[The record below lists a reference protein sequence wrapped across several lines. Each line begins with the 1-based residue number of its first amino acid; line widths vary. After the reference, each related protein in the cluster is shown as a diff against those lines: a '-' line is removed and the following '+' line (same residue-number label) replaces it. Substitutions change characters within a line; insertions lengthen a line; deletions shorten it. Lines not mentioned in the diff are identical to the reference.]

1 MGRTERLSQ
10 PQSFGKYELVA
21 RLAHGRMGDVYKA
34 KSHGVEGFEKILV
47 VKVLNP
53 ALTQIP
59 NFVDTV
65 IEEAKRTVTLSHAN
79 VAQVYDLGM
88 EEESGQYYIAQEY
101 CGGFD
106 LGRTVELGHLV
117 DRPLSRELALFLV
130 SEIAK
135 GLDYAHRRK
144 DYNFNSLNL
153 LHGDISPRNIM
164 LTFEGEVK
172 ITDFGMARA
181 LALVPVIDNE
191 DEIQRLLYEAPEV
204 LRGHA
209 RTQKADIFSLGL
221 LLYELLSGT
230 HPYAGHDLDE
240 TRKVATEADIP
251 PIHSI
256 TDVPRPLVQILESML
271 VPDPAGRASNAGSL
285 YEELVAFIFGNNLR
299 ADTRALSLYM
309 QELKRE
315 EMRVAPDETTMEVGL
330 EEISLT
336 DLQILGM
343 DEESEPSPVTD
354 STNAEL
360 PSYKLQNMVGGD
372 QRPALPG
379 SLEDLFASVRAGQGK
394 AILVSGEFGAGRNY
408 LPDRLPDALGWRGA
422 TRAFGMRVNRDDR
435 YCPFGIMTDFLFE
448 FLEVDDP
455 GKVVEKLRELG
466 VRDEALDT
474 VSSLWMLTGSR
485 AVGARIKRRHLLQ
498 VIDAVLDEATSAGPL
513 VLVIDRI
520 DRIDHVSLDVLRHV
534 VGDIG
539 GRSFMLVMCTQS
551 PEQIRSKFDIGKPEN
566 LAALRVIGEP
576 GPNFENVSGLTPDA
590 SACFATLGVS
600 GHVMSQSDLSQIL
613 GIPGERIM
621 NALQQLTEQRLVRV
635 PKTGHFMAVEEA
647 SDPWLD
653 ATLERSEIEQ
663 HASAIARHIKHRR
676 RPTDM
681 ARYGPA
687 MTRWYALAGDRRRLV
702 RDARQVARWLELEGW
717 LDTVLEFFQYT
728 SELIATHQLGAP
740 QTRVAFMLNRAE
752 LALVMAKLDVC
763 RNALEP
769 VNALAEMLRDDVGAI
784 RGRLLRGQLSMQQD
798 DLVDAFH
805 HFRLAIEAARAIN
818 DPDLLAYGMLSMARW
833 QDRYG
838 DTVAAQSML
847 EGAMNLYQR
856 WGTYRMDL
864 STRALML
871 NRAVRMLTQLGM
883 DRRASEIRDNL
894 RVLAESTGLA
904 VVSCRADWAEACIFA
919 AESDWEVARSFLA
932 RAQQL
937 ASDHGLTALGIE
949 LIREDAAYALEAKQY
964 DLVVDLSDR
973 LIEEGH
979 AHQDFYS
986 AQRGHDFRATAQC
999 LLGNGVEDALNHLAT
1014 SLARARERDVPKD
1027 IYRCHRNLAVALEA
1041 TGRGSDANV
1050 HREAAAAL
1058 AREMRLEVAA

>member
-59 NFVDTV
+59 NFVETV

-88 EEESGQYYIAQEY
+88 EDDSGQYYIAQEY

-106 LGRTVELGHLV
+106 LGRTSQLSRLV
-117 DRPLSRELALFLV
+117 NRPLSRELSLFIV

-153 LHGDISPRNIM
+153 LHGDLSPRNIM
-164 LTFEGEVK
+164 LSFEGEVK

-181 LALVPVIDNE
+181 LALVPTIDNE
-191 DEIQRLLYEAPEV
+191 DERQRLLYEAPEV
-204 LRGHA
+204 LRGQA
-209 RTQKADIFSLGL
+209 RTQKADIFALGV
-221 LLYELLSGT
+221 LLYELLAGR
-230 HPYAGHDLDE
+230 HPYAAKSLDE
-240 TRKVATEADIP
+240 TREKATSADIP
-251 PIHSI
+251 PIH
-256 TDVPRPLVQILESML
+256 TVAEVPRPLAQILESML

-309 QELKRE
+309 QELKRD
-315 EMRVAPDETTMEVGL
+315 EMRMAPNETTMEVGL

-343 DEESEPSPVTD
+343 DEDSDPSSVTA

-360 PSYKLQNMVGGD
+360 PSYKLQNMIGGD

-379 SLEDLFASVRAGQGK
+379 PLEEFFASVRAGQGK

-408 LPDRLPDALGWRGA
+408 LPDRLPDALGWRGN
-422 TRAFGMRVNRDDR
+422 TQAFGVRVNRDDR
-435 YCPFGIMTDFLFE
+435 YSPFGIMSDFLFD
-448 FLEVDDP
+448 FL
-455 GKVVEKLRELG
+455 GVEEPAAAVQSLRELG
-466 VRDEALDT
+466 VREEALDT
-474 VSSLWMLTGSR
+474 ISSLWMLTGSR
-485 AVGARIKRRHLLQ
+485 AIGARIKRRHLLQ
-498 VIDAVLDEATSAGPL
+498 IIDAVLDEAATAGPL
-513 VLVIDRI
+513 VLVIDRV

-539 GRSFMLVMCTQS
+539 GRSFMLVMCTQT
-551 PEQIRSKFDIGKPEN
+551 PEQIRAKFDIGKPEN
-566 LAALRVIGEP
+566 LEALRVVGEP
-576 GPNFENVSGLTPDA
+576 GPTFENVSGLSGDA
-590 SACFATLGVS
+590 SSCFAALGVS
-600 GHVMSQSDLSQIL
+600 GHVLSQSDLSQIL
-613 GIPGERIM
+613 GMPGERVM
-621 NALQQLTEQRLVRV
+621 SALQQLSELNMIRV
-635 PKTGHFMAVEEA
+635 PDTGLFMAIEEA
-647 SDPWLD
+647 SGPWID
-653 ATLERSEIEQ
+653 TTLERSEVEQ
-663 HASAIARHIKHRR
+663 LASAIARHIKHRR

-681 ARYGPA
+681 ARFGPA
-687 MTRWYALAGDRRRLV
+687 MTRWYALAGDRRRLM
-702 RDARQVARWLELEGW
+702 RDARQVARWLEYEGW
-717 LDTVLEFFQYT
+717 LDTVLEFFQYV

-752 LALVMAKLDVC
+752 LALVMARLDVC

-769 VNALAEMLRDDVGAI
+769 VNALAEMLRNDLGAI

-798 DLVDAFH
+798 DLVDAYH

-818 DPDLLAYGMLSMARW
+818 DPDLLAHGMLSMARW

-838 DTVAAQSML
+838 DTAAAQRML
-847 EGAMNLYQR
+847 EGAMNLYER
-856 WGTYRMDL
+856 WGTYRMDHG
-864 STRALML
+864 TRALMM

-883 DRRASEIRDNL
+883 NRRASEIRDDL
-894 RVLAESTGLA
+894 RTLAESTGLA
-904 VVSCRADWAEACIFA
+904 VVSCRADWADACIYA
-919 AESDWEVARSFLA
+919 AEEDWEIARSFLA

-949 LIREDAAYALEAKQY
+949 LIREDAAYALSAHQY
-964 DLVVDLSDR
+964 ELVVDLADR
-973 LIEEGH
+973 LITEGH
-979 AHQDFYS
+979 DHQDFYS

-999 LLGNGVEDALNHLAT
+999 ILGEEVEDSLNHLAT

-1027 IYRCHRNLAVALEA
+1027 IYRCHKNLAAALEA
-1041 TGRGSDANV
+1041 TGRTSDAEI
-1050 HREAAAAL
+1050 HREQAAAL
-1058 AREMRLEVAA
+1058 ARGMRLRSAA